1 MRGRASLGWSLVL
14 RVAPPL
20 IAEELKSVLGT
31 WVPPPLSTPHT
42 LPLWVSTAPGPLQLP
57 QRSGGGSTVPHPILA
72 PLSPSALESGRSRG
86 LGSGRPQLGLPDRLL
101 GWGATAAA
109 HIP

>member
-1 MRGRASLGWSLVL
+1 VRGRASLGWSLVL

-42 LPLWVSTAPGPLQLP
+42 LPLWVSTAQALCSSLKGPGEEAQFP
-57 QRSGGGSTVPHPILA
+57 T
-72 PLSPSALESGRSRG
+72 PSWPR
-86 LGSGRPQLGLPDRLL
+86 
-101 GWGATAAA
+101 
-109 HIP
+109 